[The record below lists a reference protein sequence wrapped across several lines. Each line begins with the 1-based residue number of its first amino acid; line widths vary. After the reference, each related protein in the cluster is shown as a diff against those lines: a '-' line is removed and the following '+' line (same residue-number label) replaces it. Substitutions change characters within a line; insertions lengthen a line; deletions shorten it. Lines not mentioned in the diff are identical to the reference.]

1 MVPLCLMASLIA
13 FAGCDSGG
21 SVPTTPALVT
31 WSYSGPGGPA
41 NWAFLSEENSI
52 CATSLQQSPIDIAG
66 YDKPD
71 ADLISFSYGNDDI
84 AVRNDGRQVHVD
96 YPEGNTLSIGQR
108 TFKLKSA
115 HFHAP
120 SEHLIDGTSFA
131 AELHLV
137 HAHADSDLAVV
148 GVLFTL
154 GEPSATVQAILDA
167 APATGEGGT
176 PETALNAKG
185 YVPQDLSYYHYD
197 GSKTTPPCDEPVSWF
212 VMREPR
218 TISEQQ
224 VRRLQKLSDG
234 PNNRPVQPAGD
245 RLLNAL
251 RLRKPA

>member
-1 MVPLCLMASLIA
+1 MASLIA
-13 FAGCDSGG
+13 FPGCDSGG
-21 SVPTTPALVT
+21 GVPTTPALVT

-71 ADLISFSYGNDDI
+71 ADPISFSYGNDAM

-120 SEHLIDGTSFA
+120 SEHFIDGTSFA

-137 HAHADSDLAVV
+137 HANADGDLAVV

-154 GEPSATVQAILDA
+154 GELSATVQAILDA
-167 APATGEGGT
+167 APATGEG
-176 PETALNAKG
+176 
-185 YVPQDLSYYHYD
+185 
-197 GSKTTPPCDEPVSWF
+197 
-212 VMREPR
+212 
-218 TISEQQ
+218 
-224 VRRLQKLSDG
+224 
-234 PNNRPVQPAGD
+234 
-245 RLLNAL
+245 
-251 RLRKPA
+251 